1 MDDLLNELEPQ
12 GPAPEERERRRRLIA
27 AVGIAGLSL
36 LTVGTLSSG
45 AWFSD
50 TETVNAGQIVTGSV
64 ILANDTAK
72 TVQFSETNLAP
83 GDTRYAEVH
92 VNNTG
97 SLELRYAVTA
107 NTSAVTATT
116 PGTGGAAIAA
126 AAAAATAAGK
136 TWTPSGYNLADQLEF
151 TVCDQ
156 PFAPLTGVC
165 PGTTLFGP
173 AHWADGNTATTVPST
188 ATVPGD
194 TVVVFGSPTDQ
205 SGVRT
210 ADRVI
215 TAGGNDTL
223 YIKAFLDGP
232 TTDNSWQATGTAI
245 SLVFNS
251 FQTAN
256 NKP

>member
-64 ILANDTAK
+64 ILANNTTK

-97 SLELRYAVTA
+97 SLQLRYAVAANSTA
-107 NTSAVTATT
+107 VTSATT
-116 PGTGGAAIAA
+116 GAGGAAIAA

-136 TWTPSGYNLADQLEF
+136 TWSPSGYNLADQLWF
-151 TVCDQ
+151 TVCSVA
-156 PFAPLTGVC
+156 FVGGAC
-165 PGTTLFGP
+165 PTTPTNDVLFGGTNTT
-173 AHWADGNTATTVPST
+173 ADLFGDGSVSSTTDSKVL
-188 ATVPGD
+188 
-194 TVVVFGSPTDQ
+194 FGSPTDAP
-205 SGVRT
+205 GVR
-210 ADRVI
+210 ANDRVI
-215 TAGGNDTL
+215 PAGGSDTL
-223 YIKAFLDGP
+223 YIKAHLDGP
-232 TTDNSWQATGTAI
+232 STDNSWQATGTAI

-256 NKP
+256 NTP

>member
-50 TETVNAGQIVTGSV
+50 TETVNTGQIVTGSV
-64 ILANDTAK
+64 ILANQPS
-72 TVQFSETNLAP
+72 TVPFKVTNMAP
-83 GDTRYAEVH
+83 GDTEYGSVT
-92 VNNTG
+92 VKNTG
-97 SLELRYAVTA
+97 SLQLRYSVTA
-107 NTSAVTATT
+107 NTTAVTATS
-116 PGTGGAAIAA
+116 PGGSDPGSAAIAA

-136 TWTPSGYNLADQLEF
+136 TWTPSGYNLADQLQF

-156 PFAPLTGVC
+156 PFSAGACL
-165 PGTTLFGP
+165 GTTLFAPGHWGDGLTTTTAPP
-173 AHWADGNTATTVPST
+173 ADSVIL
-188 ATVPGD
+188 
-194 TVVVFGSPTDQ
+194 FGSPTDQ
-205 SGVRT
+205 PVART

-215 TAGGNDTL
+215 PAGGSDTL

-232 TTDNSWQATGTAI
+232 TTGNEWQATGTAI

-256 NKP
+256 NTP